1 MMNLSW
7 RFPKVRVNVGIEALT
22 LFLYNAKSKLNN
34 ESGLTLKAADGTAG
48 LLKIFDTTSN
58 FFLRPKVQNW

>member
-7 RFPKVRVNVGIEALT
+7 RFPKVRVNVGIEVLT
-22 LFLYNAKSKLNN
+22 LFLHNAMSKLVN
-34 ESGLTLKAADGTAG
+34 ESGLKAADGTAG